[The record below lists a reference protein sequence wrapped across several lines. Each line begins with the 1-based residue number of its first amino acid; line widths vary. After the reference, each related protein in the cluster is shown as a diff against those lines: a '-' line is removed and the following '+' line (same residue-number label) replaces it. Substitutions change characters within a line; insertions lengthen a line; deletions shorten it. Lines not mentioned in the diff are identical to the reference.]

1 MKSKCREWS
10 NSSRR
15 KEYWGSRKSVMNL
28 QDIRRNLGYRITS
41 PIVGILSKSGI
52 TPNTLTLTNLVLNI
66 VAAYVIA
73 TGHFLLGGVL
83 ILGSGLFDLLDGAL
97 ARFTKQTTKFG
108 AVLDSTVDRI
118 SEAATLCGLL
128 IWYVPQEGATL
139 EIALILAVLIGSFLV
154 SYIRARAEGLGWQC
168 QVGLFTRA
176 ERVIVLAIGL
186 LVNQIF
192 VHSVFVALCVLAVF
206 VFITVIQRLV
216 YLWKQARIE
225 GD

>member
-1 MKSKCREWS
+1 
-10 NSSRR
+10 
-15 KEYWGSRKSVMNL
+15 MNL
-28 QDIRRNLGYRITS
+28 IDIRRNLAYRITN

-52 TPNTLTLTNLVLNI
+52 TPNALSIINLALNI

-73 TGHFLLGGVL
+73 TGHFLPGGVL
-83 ILGSGLFDLLDGAL
+83 VLVSGLFDLLDGAL

-108 AVLDSTVDRI
+108 AILDSTVDRI
-118 SEAATLCGLL
+118 SEAAILCGLL
-128 IWYVPQEGATL
+128 IWYVPKEGASL
-139 EIALILAVLIGSFLV
+139 EIVLIFVVLIGSFLV

-186 LVNQIF
+186 LVNQILI
-192 VHSVFVALCVLAVF
+192 ALCVLAVF
-206 VFITVIQRLV
+206 VFVTVVQRLV
-216 YLWKQARIE
+216 YLWKQGKIK

>member
-1 MKSKCREWS
+1 
-10 NSSRR
+10 
-15 KEYWGSRKSVMNL
+15 MNL

-41 PIVGILSKSGI
+41 PIVGILSKSAI
-52 TPNTLTLTNLVLNI
+52 TPNILTLMNLALNI

-73 TGHFLLGGVL
+73 SGHFFLGGVL
-83 ILGSGLFDLLDGAL
+83 ILVSGLFDLLDGAL
-97 ARFTKQTTKFG
+97 ARFTNQTTKFG

-128 IWYVPQEGATL
+128 IWYVPQGEATL
-139 EIALILAVLIGSFLV
+139 EIVLVLAVLIGSFLV

-186 LVNQIF
+186 LINRIF
-192 VHSVFVALCVLAVF
+192 VQSVFVALCVLVVF
-206 VFITVIQRLV
+206 VFITVVQRLV

-225 GD
+225 GN

>member
-1 MKSKCREWS
+1 
-10 NSSRR
+10 
-15 KEYWGSRKSVMNL
+15 MNL
-28 QDIRRNLGYRITS
+28 QGIRRDLAHRITS

-52 TPNTLTLTNLVLNI
+52 TPNTLTLTNLALNI

-73 TGHFLLGGVL
+73 TGRFLIGGVL
-83 ILGSGLFDLLDGAL
+83 ILGAGLLDLLDGAL
-97 ARFTKQTTKFG
+97 ARFSKRTTKFG

-128 IWYVPQEGATL
+128 VWYVPQEGGTL
-139 EIALILAVLIGSFLV
+139 EIVLILAVLIGSFLV

-186 LVNQIF
+186 LINQ
-192 VHSVFVALCVLAVF
+192 VFIALCILAVF
-206 VFITVIQRLV
+206 VFVTVTQRLV
-216 YLWKQARIE
+216 YVWKQE
-225 GD
+225 KTNGD

>member
-1 MKSKCREWS
+1 
-10 NSSRR
+10 
-15 KEYWGSRKSVMNL
+15 MNL
-28 QDIRRNLGYRITS
+28 QDIRRNLAYRITN
-41 PIVGILSKSGI
+41 PVVGILSKSGV
-52 TPNTLTLTNLVLNI
+52 TPNILTLANLVLNI

-73 TGHFLLGGVL
+73 SGHFLLGGVL
-83 ILGSGLFDLLDGAL
+83 ILGSGLFDILDGAL

-108 AVLDSTVDRI
+108 AVLDSTVDRV

-128 IWYVPQEGATL
+128 IWYVQQEGASP
-139 EIALILAVLIGSFLV
+139 EIILVLVVLIGSFLV

-186 LVNQIF
+186 MMARIW

-206 VFITVIQRLV
+206 VSVTVVQRLV
-216 YLWKQARIE
+216 HLWRQGETK

>member
-1 MKSKCREWS
+1 
-10 NSSRR
+10 
-15 KEYWGSRKSVMNL
+15 MNL
-28 QDIRRNLGYRITS
+28 PDIRRNLAYRITS
-41 PIVGILSKSGI
+41 PIVRLLSKSGI
-52 TPNTLTLTNLVLNI
+52 TPNTLTLTNLALNI

-97 ARFTKQTTKFG
+97 ARFTKRTTKFG

-128 IWYVPQEGATL
+128 IWYVAKEGATL
-139 EIALILAVLIGSFLV
+139 EIVLILAVLIGSFLV

-176 ERVIVLAIGL
+176 ERVIVLAVGL
-186 LVNQIF
+186 LINQIF

-206 VFITVIQRLV
+206 VFVTVVQRLA
-216 YLWKQARIE
+216 YLWKQE
-225 GD
+225 KTKGD

>member
-1 MKSKCREWS
+1 
-10 NSSRR
+10 
-15 KEYWGSRKSVMNL
+15 MNL
-28 QDIRRNLGYRITS
+28 QGIRRNLAYRVTS

-52 TPNTLTLTNLVLNI
+52 TPNTLTLTNLALNI

-73 TGHFLLGGVL
+73 TGHFLLGGAL

-97 ARFTKQTTKFG
+97 ARFSKQTTKFG
-108 AVLDSTVDRI
+108 AVLDSTVDRV

-139 EIALILAVLIGSFLV
+139 EIVLILVVLVGSFLV

-168 QVGLFTRA
+168 QLGLFTRA

-186 LVNQIF
+186 LVSGVS
-192 VHSVFVALCVLAVF
+192 VHSVFAALCVLAVF
-206 VFITVIQRLV
+206 VFITVVQRLV
-216 YLWKQARIE
+216 YLWKQQKTN

>member
-1 MKSKCREWS
+1 
-10 NSSRR
+10 
-15 KEYWGSRKSVMNL
+15 MNL
-28 QDIRRNLGYRITS
+28 QGIRRNLAYRITD
-41 PIVGILSKSGI
+41 PIVGVLSKSGI
-52 TPNTLTLTNLVLNI
+52 TPNALTLTNLALNI
-66 VAAYVIA
+66 VAACVIA
-73 TGHFLLGGVL
+73 TGHFVLGGVL

-97 ARFTKQTTKFG
+97 ARFNKQTTKFG

-128 IWYVPQEGATL
+128 IWYVPQEDATL
-139 EIALILAVLIGSFLV
+139 VIVLIIVVLVGSFLV

-168 QVGLFTRA
+168 QIGLFTRA

-186 LVNQIF
+186 LVSGVS

-206 VFITVIQRLV
+206 VFITVVQRLI
-216 YLWKQARIE
+216 YLWKQQITK